1 MMSRVRLVCVVVAG
15 LVGCGF
21 DPAAATDAGPGGDAR
36 GDGSVPIP
44 IVFVREAVTTAGN
57 GDTVT
62 GALATQDAG
71 DSLIAVVSW
80 TNNTGTVMSMADT
93 QGNTWTSAAP
103 VDHSGQLSLQ
113 IWWTANIGA
122 GGNQVTAMTSNN
134 VNTPKLRLFEYA
146 GLAKV
151 LPVDGSSTAST
162 SDPGAA
168 LATSSTGTVATTNAH
183 DLLFAANVATRSTT
197 GIEAGYTQRQ
207 LDNGHVAI
215 DQVVTAT
222 GSYSASATLS
232 QSASWVMTLVA
243 FKGER

>member
-1 MMSRVRLVCVVVAG
+1 MRLVFFVVAG
-15 LVGCGF
+15 LVVGCGF
-21 DPAAATDAGPGGDAR
+21 SPAAATDAGPAGDAR
-36 GDGSVPIP
+36 GDGTVPIP

-57 GDTVT
+57 GNTVT
-62 GALATQDAG
+62 AALPTQDAG

-80 TNNTGTVMSMADT
+80 TNNTGTVMAMTDT

-113 IWWTANIGA
+113 IWWTANIAA
-122 GGNQVTAMTSNN
+122 GGNQVTAMISNN
-134 VNTPKLRLFEYA
+134 VNAPKLRLFEYA

-151 LPVDGSSTAST
+151 APVDGTSTAST
-162 SDPGAA
+162 SDVGAM
-168 LATSSTGTVATTNAH
+168 LTVSSTGPVATTNAH

-197 GIEAGYTQRQ
+197 GIAPGYTQRQ
-207 LDNGHVAI
+207 LDNGHVTI
-215 DQVVTAT
+215 DQEVTAT
-222 GSYSASATLS
+222 GTYTASATLA